1 MSECEKIPDKSWYK
15 EKFEEEIKDQL
26 DIEELAAKEIVS
38 NIELMTTQTEI
49 FDLGTTTH
57 ITSYWNNFFAF
68 QSITPKVL
76 RAINKQGFSTV
87 KREKLV
93 LYLLNSITFSKLYLS
108 EVLYCSEAGYTL
120 VSIWQLDN
128 ASFST
133 TFANGRCML

>member
-1 MSECEKIPDKSWYK
+1 
-15 EKFEEEIKDQL
+15 
-26 DIEELAAKEIVS
+26 
-38 NIELMTTQTEI
+38 MTTQTEI

-108 EVLYCSEAGYTL
+108 EVLYCPEAGYIL
-120 VSIWQLDN
+120 VSIWQLDDTG
-128 ASFST
+128 FST
-133 TFANGRCML
+133 TFANGRYILQP

>member
-1 MSECEKIPDKSWYK
+1 
-15 EKFEEEIKDQL
+15 
-26 DIEELAAKEIVS
+26 
-38 NIELMTTQTEI
+38 MTTQTEI

-108 EVLYCSEAGYTL
+108 EVLYCPEAGYIL
-120 VSIWQLDN
+120 VSIWQLDDTG
-128 ASFST
+128 FST
-133 TFANGRCML
+133 TFANGRYILQPWEVTQVVTSSKNLRMIWELRKEGNNTIGKA